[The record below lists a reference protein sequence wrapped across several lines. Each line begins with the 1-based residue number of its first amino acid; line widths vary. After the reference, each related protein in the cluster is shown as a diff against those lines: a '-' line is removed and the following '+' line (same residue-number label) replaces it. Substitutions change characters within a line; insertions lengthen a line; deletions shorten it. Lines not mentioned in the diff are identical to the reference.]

1 VSEEVSVAE
10 QLTISLL
17 GRIAFKNDD
26 LKMLVQKGS
35 KKPAQVLAAY
45 NLCDGNTS
53 VTTIARRARIAH
65 PSLSVAITK
74 WERLGIVLKKKRG
87 GETLPLGLFR
97 IE

>member
-1 VSEEVSVAE
+1 VNEEASAAE
-10 QLTISLL
+10 QLIISLL
-17 GRIAFKNDD
+17 GRIVFKNDD

-53 VTTIARRARIAH
+53 VTAIARRARIAH

-74 WERLGIVLKKKRG
+74 WERLGVVLKKKRG